1 MASKNFLNLIN
12 WISGDVAIDLGTAN
26 TLIWLK
32 GRGIV
37 VNEPSIVTRNVLDD
51 TIVAVGDEAKAML
64 GKTHREL
71 ETIRP
76 LQDGV
81 IADFKMTD
89 GMLQGFIRK
98 INLNRLARPRMVIC
112 VPSGVTEV
120 ERRAVKDSGER
131 ANAREVYLIEEPVAA
146 AIGIG
151 LDISQPIGNII
162 VDIGG
167 GTTEIAV
174 ISLNGVVNKETIRL
188 AGDEMDDAV
197 LQWFSNEHTL
207 EIGLGMSES
216 IKKSVG
222 SAMKMNSSNIAVKG
236 RDLVSGIPKTIEVSS
251 DEIRQ
256 ALKDPVNQ
264 IVEAVKRCLEQTP
277 PELAADILERGI
289 ILAGGGSLLKGI
301 DQIIDEKFV
310 DATGWFVNFIFY
322 QIQFTEDIKV
332 FWVLF
337 PLILGATYFTIY
349 FKFINFRGILTSIN
363 IVRGKYD
370 SVDHHETLE
379 AAGDAT
385 PGGDSV
391 ETIAVEGHEG
401 EVSHFQALTAAL
413 SATVGLG
420 NIAGVAIAVSIGGAG
435 ATFWMIIAGLL
446 GMASKFVECT
456 LGVKYRDIDENG
468 VVYGGP
474 MYYLTKG
481 LKSKGL
487 EKL

>member
-1 MASKNFLNLIN
+1 MSQKSISSIIN
-12 WISGDVAIDLGTAN
+12 WISGDIAIDLGTAN

-32 GRGIV
+32 GKGV
-37 VNEPSIVTRNVLDD
+37 VINEPSIVARTIHDD
-51 TIVAVGDEAKAML
+51 NIVAVGNEAKAML
-64 GKTHREL
+64 GRTHRDL

-89 GMLQGFIRK
+89 GMLQGFINK
-98 INLNRLARPRMVIC
+98 INFSRMARPRMVIC

-174 ISLNGVVNKETIRL
+174 ISLNGVVTKETIRI
-188 AGDEMDDAV
+188 AGDEMDESI
-197 LQWFSNEHTL
+197 LQWFRNEHKL

-222 SAMKMNSSNIAVKG
+222 SAMQMITEIVTVRG

-256 ALKDPVNQ
+256 ALKDPVNA

-289 ILAGGGSLLKGI
+289 IVAGGGSLLKGI
-301 DQIIDEKFV
+301 DQIIRERTNV
-310 DATGWFVNFIFY
+310 PV
-322 QIQFTEDIKV
+322 
-332 FWVLF
+332 
-337 PLILGATYFTIY
+337 
-349 FKFINFRGILTSIN
+349 
-363 IVRGKYD
+363 
-370 SVDHHETLE
+370 
-379 AAGDAT
+379 
-385 PGGDSV
+385 
-391 ETIAVEGHEG
+391 
-401 EVSHFQALTAAL
+401 
-413 SATVGLG
+413 
-420 NIAGVAIAVSIGGAG
+420 NIAEDPLLSVVKGTGMVLENLKKYEAV
-435 ATFWMIIAGLL
+435 LL
-446 GMASKFVECT
+446 
-456 LGVKYRDIDENG
+456 
-468 VVYGGP
+468 
-474 MYYLTKG
+474 
-481 LKSKGL
+481 
-487 EKL
+487 

>member
-1 MASKNFLNLIN
+1 MNKKSLSGIIN
-12 WISGDVAIDLGTAN
+12 WISGDIAIDLGTAN

-32 GRGIV
+32 GKGV
-37 VNEPSIVTRNVLDD
+37 VINEPSIVARTIHDD
-51 TIVAVGDEAKAML
+51 SIVAVGDEAKAML
-64 GKTHREL
+64 GRTHRDL

-89 GMLQGFIRK
+89 GMLQGFINK
-98 INLNRLARPRMVIC
+98 INFSRMARPRMVIC

-174 ISLNGVVNKETIRL
+174 ISLNGVVTKETIRI
-188 AGDEMDDAV
+188 AGDEMDESI
-197 LQWFSNEHTL
+197 LQWFRNEHKL

-222 SAMKMNSSNIAVKG
+222 SAMQMNTKTISVRG
-236 RDLVSGIPKTIEVSS
+236 RDLVTGIPKTIEVSS

-256 ALKDPVNQ
+256 ALKDPVNA

-289 ILAGGGSLLKGI
+289 IVAGGGSLLRGI
-301 DQIIDEKFV
+301 DQIIRERTNVPVNVAEDPLLSVVKG
-310 DATGWFVNFIFY
+310 TGM
-322 QIQFTEDIKV
+322 
-332 FWVLF
+332 VLEN
-337 PLILGATYFTIY
+337 L
-349 FKFINFRGILTSIN
+349 K
-363 IVRGKYD
+363 KY
-370 SVDHHETLE
+370 E
-379 AAGDAT
+379 A
-385 PGGDSV
+385 V
-391 ETIAVEGHEG
+391 
-401 EVSHFQALTAAL
+401 
-413 SATVGLG
+413 
-420 NIAGVAIAVSIGGAG
+420 
-435 ATFWMIIAGLL
+435 LL
-446 GMASKFVECT
+446 
-456 LGVKYRDIDENG
+456 
-468 VVYGGP
+468 
-474 MYYLTKG
+474 
-481 LKSKGL
+481 
-487 EKL
+487 

>member
-1 MASKNFLNLIN
+1 MNKNSLSGIIN
-12 WISGDVAIDLGTAN
+12 WISGDFAIDLGKDN

-32 GRGIV
+32 GKGV
-37 VNEPSIVTRNVLDD
+37 VINEPSIVARTIDD
-51 TIVAVGDEAKAML
+51 DNIVAVGVEAKAML
-64 GKTHREL
+64 VRTHRDL

-89 GMLQGFIRK
+89 GMLQGFINK
-98 INLNRLARPRMVIC
+98 INFSRMARPRMVIC

-174 ISLNGVVNKETIRL
+174 ISLNGVVTKETIRI
-188 AGDEMDDAV
+188 AGDEMDESI
-197 LQWFSNEHTL
+197 LQWFRNEHKL

-222 SAMKMNSSNIAVKG
+222 SAMQMSTKTISVRG

-256 ALKDPVNQ
+256 ALKDPVNA

-289 ILAGGGSLLKGI
+289 IVAGGGSLLKGI
-301 DQIIDEKFV
+301 DQIIRERTNV
-310 DATGWFVNFIFY
+310 PVNVA
-322 QIQFTEDIKV
+322 ED
-332 FWVLF
+332 
-337 PLILGATYFTIY
+337 PLL
-349 FKFINFRGILTSIN
+349 SV
-363 IVRGKYD
+363 VRGTGMVLENLKKY
-370 SVDHHETLE
+370 E
-379 AAGDAT
+379 A
-385 PGGDSV
+385 V
-391 ETIAVEGHEG
+391 
-401 EVSHFQALTAAL
+401 
-413 SATVGLG
+413 
-420 NIAGVAIAVSIGGAG
+420 
-435 ATFWMIIAGLL
+435 LL
-446 GMASKFVECT
+446 
-456 LGVKYRDIDENG
+456 
-468 VVYGGP
+468 
-474 MYYLTKG
+474 
-481 LKSKGL
+481 
-487 EKL
+487 

>member
-1 MASKNFLNLIN
+1 MGIKSSPKFIN
-12 WISGDVAIDLGTAN
+12 WISGDIAIDLGTAN

-32 GRGIV
+32 GKGIV
-37 VNEPSIVTRNVLDD
+37 INEPSIVTRSVHDD
-51 TIVAVGDEAKAML
+51 NIVAVGNEAKAML
-64 GKTHREL
+64 GRTHRDL

-98 INLNRLARPRMVIC
+98 INLNRMSRPRMVIC

-131 ANAREVYLIEEPVAA
+131 ANAREVYLIEEPDAA

-174 ISLNGVVNKETIRL
+174 ISLNGVVTKETIRI
-188 AGDEMDDAV
+188 AGDEMDEAI
-197 LQWFSNEHTL
+197 LQWIRNEHKL

-222 SAMKMNSSNIAVKG
+222 SAMQMATETISVKG

-256 ALKDPVNQ
+256 ALKDPVNA

-289 ILAGGGSLLKGI
+289 ILTGGGSLLKGT
-301 DQIIDEKFV
+301 DQIIRERTNVPVNVAEDPLLSVVKG
-310 DATGWFVNFIFY
+310 TGM
-322 QIQFTEDIKV
+322 
-332 FWVLF
+332 VLEN
-337 PLILGATYFTIY
+337 L
-349 FKFINFRGILTSIN
+349 K
-363 IVRGKYD
+363 KY
-370 SVDHHETLE
+370 E
-379 AAGDAT
+379 A
-385 PGGDSV
+385 V
-391 ETIAVEGHEG
+391 
-401 EVSHFQALTAAL
+401 
-413 SATVGLG
+413 
-420 NIAGVAIAVSIGGAG
+420 
-435 ATFWMIIAGLL
+435 LL
-446 GMASKFVECT
+446 
-456 LGVKYRDIDENG
+456 
-468 VVYGGP
+468 
-474 MYYLTKG
+474 
-481 LKSKGL
+481 
-487 EKL
+487 

>member
-1 MASKNFLNLIN
+1 MNKKSISSIIN
-12 WISGDVAIDLGTAN
+12 WMSGDIAIDLGTAN

-32 GRGIV
+32 GKGIV
-37 VNEPSIVTRNVLDD
+37 INEPSIVARTIHDD
-51 TIVAVGDEAKAML
+51 NIVAVGNEAKAML
-64 GKTHREL
+64 GRTHRDL

-89 GMLQGFIRK
+89 GMLQGFINK
-98 INLNRLARPRMVIC
+98 INFSRMARPRMVIC

-174 ISLNGVVNKETIRL
+174 ISLNGVVTKETIRI
-188 AGDEMDDAV
+188 AGDEMDESI
-197 LQWFSNEHTL
+197 LQWFRNEHKL

-222 SAMKMNSSNIAVKG
+222 SAMQMNTETISVRG

-256 ALKDPVNQ
+256 ALKDPVNA

-289 ILAGGGSLLKGI
+289 IVAGGGSLLRGI
-301 DQIIDEKFV
+301 DQIIRERTNVPVNVAEDPLLSVVKG
-310 DATGWFVNFIFY
+310 TGM
-322 QIQFTEDIKV
+322 
-332 FWVLF
+332 VLEN
-337 PLILGATYFTIY
+337 L
-349 FKFINFRGILTSIN
+349 K
-363 IVRGKYD
+363 KY
-370 SVDHHETLE
+370 E
-379 AAGDAT
+379 A
-385 PGGDSV
+385 V
-391 ETIAVEGHEG
+391 
-401 EVSHFQALTAAL
+401 
-413 SATVGLG
+413 
-420 NIAGVAIAVSIGGAG
+420 
-435 ATFWMIIAGLL
+435 LL
-446 GMASKFVECT
+446 
-456 LGVKYRDIDENG
+456 
-468 VVYGGP
+468 
-474 MYYLTKG
+474 
-481 LKSKGL
+481 
-487 EKL
+487 

>member
-1 MASKNFLNLIN
+1 MSKNSLSSIIN
-12 WISGDVAIDLGTAN
+12 WISGDIAIDLGTAN

-32 GRGIV
+32 GKGIV
-37 VNEPSIVTRNVLDD
+37 INEPSIVARTIHDD
-51 TIVAVGDEAKAML
+51 NIVAVGDEAKAML
-64 GKTHREL
+64 GRTHRDL

-89 GMLQGFIRK
+89 GMLQGFINK
-98 INLNRLARPRMVIC
+98 INFSRMARPRMVIC

-174 ISLNGVVNKETIRL
+174 ISLNGVVTKETIRI
-188 AGDEMDDAV
+188 AGDEMDEAI
-197 LQWFSNEHTL
+197 LQWFRNEHKL

-222 SAMKMNSSNIAVKG
+222 SAMQMSTKNISVRG

-256 ALKDPVNQ
+256 ALKDPVNA

-289 ILAGGGSLLKGI
+289 IVAGGGSLLKGI
-301 DQIIDEKFV
+301 DQIIRERTNVPVNVAEDPLLSVVKG
-310 DATGWFVNFIFY
+310 TGM
-322 QIQFTEDIKV
+322 
-332 FWVLF
+332 VLEN
-337 PLILGATYFTIY
+337 L
-349 FKFINFRGILTSIN
+349 K
-363 IVRGKYD
+363 KY
-370 SVDHHETLE
+370 E
-379 AAGDAT
+379 A
-385 PGGDSV
+385 V
-391 ETIAVEGHEG
+391 
-401 EVSHFQALTAAL
+401 
-413 SATVGLG
+413 
-420 NIAGVAIAVSIGGAG
+420 
-435 ATFWMIIAGLL
+435 LL
-446 GMASKFVECT
+446 
-456 LGVKYRDIDENG
+456 
-468 VVYGGP
+468 
-474 MYYLTKG
+474 
-481 LKSKGL
+481 
-487 EKL
+487 